1 MTNSAKTLQRR
12 KRSAIYQNRERPK
25 RSHTDIIFAEVLSKL
40 LGFMNSELGNLSWV
54 SHATI
59 AASVGIAKEQLAAYI
74 KATCLIGAVRL
85 RYTNAATAHKR
96 TLPFYPNYT
105 EHAHGLTFIQLLRVE
120 PDQPKRLNYYTLQGC
135 MSWDGYSGTALPD
148 WQRDVIKLCATKNGK
163 DLHQAQTITARHR
176 ILGAPNAD
184 DEFGWLVLGV
194 VVW

>member
-59 AASVGIAKEQLAAYI
+59 ATSVGIAKEQLAAYL

-105 EHAHGLTFIQLLRVE
+105 EHTHGLTFIQLLRVE
-120 PDQPKRLNYYTLQGC
+120 PDQPKRLNYYVDLAIVLEVTI
-135 MSWDGYSGTALPD
+135 SGACWGGASSSMIGIRQNWRKD
-148 WQRDVIKLCATKNGK
+148 WTG
-163 DLHQAQTITARHR
+163 
-176 ILGAPNAD
+176 P
-184 DEFGWLVLGV
+184 
-194 VVW
+194 